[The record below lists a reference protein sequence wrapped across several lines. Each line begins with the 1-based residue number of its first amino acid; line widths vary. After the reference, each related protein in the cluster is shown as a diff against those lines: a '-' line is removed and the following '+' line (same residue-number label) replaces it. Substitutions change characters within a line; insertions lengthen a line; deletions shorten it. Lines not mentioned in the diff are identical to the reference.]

1 MHNKSTMSQ
10 SGEHPKKLL
19 KTLRKLEE
27 GGEVPVMVV
36 PAIPGSYRD
45 EKSMALARIGRADE
59 EDTSSWLVLTEK
71 SLVFVKAGLLRN
83 RVQSIPLENIS
94 GVEYVDEFH
103 TNTLKVRIG
112 EKAENVVFYDERQG
126 VEFYKYIRNNFLK
139 DEAAS
144 GGPLSP
150 QPGDEA
156 EGSGDN

>member
-1 MHNKSTMSQ
+1 MSQ

-27 GGEVPVMVV
+27 GGEIPVMVV

-45 EKSMALARIGRADE
+45 EKSMALARIGMADE
-59 EDTSSWLVLTEK
+59 KDTSSWLVLTEK
-71 SLVFVKAGLLRN
+71 SLIFVKAGLLRK
-83 RVQSIPLENIS
+83 RVQSFPLESIS

-112 EKAENVVFYDERQG
+112 KKAENIAFYDEHQG
-126 VEFYKYIRNNFLK
+126 IEFYKCIRHKLLK

-150 QPGDEA
+150 QPGDET
-156 EGSGDN
+156 EGSGDR

>member
-45 EKSMALARIGRADE
+45 EKSMALARIGMADK

-71 SLVFVKAGLLRN
+71 SLIFVKTRLLRN
-83 RVQSIPLENIS
+83 RVQSFPLESIS
-94 GVEYVDEFH
+94 SVEYVNEFH

-112 EKAENVVFYDERQG
+112 EKAENVLFYDEHHG
-126 VEFYKYIRNNFLK
+126 IEFYKCIMHKLLK